1 MYITPLSQ
9 PDTLTVQ
16 AAIQI
21 VATWT
26 DLDAAKRRDLASALS
41 TAARM
46 AGLPAGTM
54 PLTPASLRQHV
65 LTRYAA
71 TFGITQGSMRNIRS
85 RLNFVLRRLGLIAPK
100 NIPLTAAWQAL
111 FSPLTVRERGGMS
124 AFAAYCSHR
133 DISPEA
139 VTAATFADFA
149 AHLET
154 QTLNRAP
161 RKRIG
166 DLRSDWNRFSRT
178 VPGWPAN
185 QIPKPPRKGDYVLP
199 EDAFLE
205 SFRVDL
211 HAFGAQLGGNIL
223 YDDFLDDDAAESDD
237 PAPLRNL
244 KPSRAISVA
253 LRLSHGRWA
262 ASALVATG
270 VPVTEVP
277 HLASLITPLTRARDI
292 LRFQFERAGRKP
304 SAAGMHVAE
313 VLHIIAKYH
322 VRVSEKALA
331 QIKAWSKPVKLS
343 YLGMTEKNEWTI
355 LQVLTPAREQKL
367 LELPDALMSIAR
379 SLLAESP
386 AQAAS
391 LALRAV
397 TIEILLSCP
406 LRLGNLRGLRFDWHL
421 HRDDCR
427 GSLIS
432 AILLQP
438 NEVKNEKPIIVR
450 VSTRIG
456 RLIEEWITKFRG
468 VIASPD
474 CLYLFPGHGTGN
486 QPIGAQGLR
495 DAIKRAT
502 AEYVGV
508 AITPH
513 QFRHLAARRFLA
525 VHQGHHEEVRQF
537 LCHKSIETTT
547 KTYCGSDTTSA
558 LGRLDEV
565 IADRRK
571 TLRKR
576 PAGQRSLKTGMT
588 RAQKPPGG
596 R

>member
-1 MYITPLSQ
+1 
-9 PDTLTVQ
+9 
-16 AAIQI
+16 
-21 VATWT
+21 
-26 DLDAAKRRDLASALS
+26 
-41 TAARM
+41 
-46 AGLPAGTM
+46 
-54 PLTPASLRQHV
+54 
-65 LTRYAA
+65 
-71 TFGITQGSMRNIRS
+71 
-85 RLNFVLRRLGLIAPK
+85 
-100 NIPLTAAWQAL
+100 
-111 FSPLTVRERGGMS
+111 
-124 AFAAYCSHR
+124 
-133 DISPEA
+133 
-139 VTAATFADFA
+139 
-149 AHLET
+149 
-154 QTLNRAP
+154 
-161 RKRIG
+161 
-166 DLRSDWNRFSRT
+166 
-178 VPGWPAN
+178 
-185 QIPKPPRKGDYVLP
+185 
-199 EDAFLE
+199 
-205 SFRVDL
+205 
-211 HAFGAQLGGNIL
+211 
-223 YDDFLDDDAAESDD
+223 
-237 PAPLRNL
+237 
-244 KPSRAISVA
+244 
-253 LRLSHGRWA
+253 
-262 ASALVATG
+262 
-270 VPVTEVP
+270 
-277 HLASLITPLTRARDI
+277 
-292 LRFQFERAGRKP
+292 
-304 SAAGMHVAE
+304 MHVAE

-450 VSTRIG
+450 VS
-456 RLIEEWITKFRG
+456 
-468 VIASPD
+468 PD